1 MFSCTFCKRSA
12 SHLGEIA
19 IQAGWGR
26 LVMGK
31 GDWPK
36 KIKVVHCPDHIEEY
50 VDLVISLA
58 QAPDITVAN
67 KLIHKAQQEAQRD
80 R

>member
-1 MFSCTFCKRSA
+1 MFKCTFCSRSV
-12 SHLGEIA
+12 SHIGENA
-19 IQAGWGR
+19 VQTGWGR

-31 GDWPK
+31 GGWPK
-36 KIKVVHCPDHIEEY
+36 KITVVHCPDHVEEY

-58 QAPDITVAN
+58 QSPSVKAA
-67 KLIHKAQQEAQRD
+67 KHLIQEAQRD

>member
-1 MFSCTFCKRSA
+1 MFTCTFCKRSA

-31 GDWPK
+31 GGWSQ
-36 KIKVVHCPDHIEEY
+36 KIHVVHCPDHIEEY

-58 QAPDITVAN
+58 RAPSVKAA
-67 KLIHKAQQEAQRD
+67 KRLIQEAQRD